1 MVEIA
6 EAMRESVEAKR
17 VVDKALEAQ
26 DALRQQNEEIK
37 KKVDDTYVMLQNQ
50 VANLRRLERET
61 TNKLPHDFQPSSKA
75 IEVEPFQP
83 YFLVPKIEDFHGS
96 KDQRRRL
103 TNFQAQILISRGSNA
118 LCCKMSLGTLLEAS
132 LMWFASFSY
141 QSIINFHDFSKKFM
155 CYFVANKSRLTIL
168 ADLFDI

>member
-17 VVDKALEAQ
+17 V
-26 DALRQQNEEIK
+26 
-37 KKVDDTYVMLQNQ
+37 NQ

-96 KDQRRRL
+96 KDQRRRVPDPF
-103 TNFQAQILISRGSNA
+103 NNA
-118 LCCKMSLGTLLEAS
+118 
-132 LMWFASFSY
+132 
-141 QSIINFHDFSKKFM
+141 IIQVEDLNNYM
-155 CYFVANKSRLTIL
+155 FVATFTKGLRPGEFNESLIYKKITNMDKIQS
-168 ADLFDI
+168 